1 MNCRQGDSSVI
12 GSFRVCSIST
22 LSSLED
28 ELLVLQQQS
37 VVDLAATQRPALL
50 DPRGFPRCTFKGPY
64 QKHQQAFI
72 FNISA
77 CHIPGYFV
85 DKPDEA

>member
-1 MNCRQGDSSVI
+1 MLRHDDEAAAVARSHAQLLSAKNELQAGGFEDSSVI
-12 GSFRVCSIST
+12 GSFRVYSISA

-50 DPRGFPRCTFKGPY
+50 DPRGFPRCTFKGP
-64 QKHQQAFI
+64 
-72 FNISA
+72 
-77 CHIPGYFV
+77 
-85 DKPDEA
+85 